1 MHLDEH
7 AAEAHI
13 MANLACLV
21 PCLALDSS
29 SLSFRRAAIM
39 ESAIL
44 LRQISSHYTDR
55 HMILFAG
62 MVH

>member
-7 AAEAHI
+7 AAEEHI
-13 MANLACLV
+13 MADLAYLV
-21 PCLALDSS
+21 PFLAWDSS
-29 SLSFRRAAIM
+29 SLSFQRAAIM
-39 ESAIL
+39 ELVIQS
-44 LRQISSHYTDR
+44 RQISSHYTDR